1 MATITIR
8 RSANPWGEGLLILAC
23 IAPSF
28 LVGLYGLNRPYDA
41 IPDQD
46 MLWASEALRLLRGVA
61 PSYADHPGLFWTL
74 TYKLNISILENLL
87 GLQLLDQAGNIL
99 PAGLETITALAR
111 IENALLVGLCS
122 ALTYPLALL
131 LSIRKPL
138 AIASCLILSLSS
150 ATLVAVSEIRHE
162 AISALFLILFILCIG
177 YSFNENLNRALSFAL
192 SLTGICCFFLA
203 ALSKQQVLL
212 CSPLAFIAVVAALR
226 PAQPHAY
233 ESRLR
238 LLRNPRP
245 QWLAILLITASAPWL
260 IAAHPDIDL
269 INLPAWILIN
279 VGLALATSA
288 SLENSK
294 SKNPLIKALLFI
306 GAFEIFL
313 FKILI
318 PNWWRQAVTGFPSW
332 MFRHADHTNDHT
344 AHTLGGISTYL
355 SELFTPYPI
364 AAVALI
370 GAALTGLLLAAR
382 QKDSTGP
389 GLNAGSIA
397 MALAWLITL
406 AILVASSQ
414 RITSRYEI
422 YFFIP
427 IVILAAATTGTAMP
441 VSPQPLHRQLLL
453 VNRAFTATLLLT
465 AFISSATH
473 VTNLKAFVNNGQ
485 PRSFLCFGQHMD
497 RAMALTSAAACKN
510 FNEASRA
517 KNQYDAWNGP
527 Q

>member
-1 MATITIR
+1 M
-8 RSANPWGEGLLILAC
+8 
-23 IAPSF
+23 
-28 LVGLYGLNRPYDA
+28 
-41 IPDQD
+41 
-46 MLWASEALRLLRGVA
+46 
-61 PSYADHPGLFWTL
+61 
-74 TYKLNISILENLL
+74 
-87 GLQLLDQAGNIL
+87 
-99 PAGLETITALAR
+99 
-111 IENALLVGLCS
+111 GLC
-122 ALTYPLALL
+122 
-131 LSIRKPL
+131 
-138 AIASCLILSLSS
+138 
-150 ATLVAVSEIRHE
+150 
-162 AISALFLILFILCIG
+162 F
-177 YSFNENLNRALSFAL
+177 
-192 SLTGICCFFLA
+192 FFLA

-212 CSPLAFIAVVAALR
+212 CSPLAFIAVVASLR

-238 LLRNPRP
+238 LLLNPRP

-269 INLPAWILIN
+269 INLPAWIVIN
-279 VGLALATSA
+279 VGLALGTSA
-288 SLENSK
+288 SFENSK

-313 FKILI
+313 LKIFI

-370 GAALTGLLLAAR
+370 CAALTSILLAAR
-382 QKDSTGP
+382 QKDSPGP
-389 GLNAGSIA
+389 GPDAGSIA
-397 MALAWLITL
+397 VALAWLITL

-427 IVILAAATTGTAMP
+427 IVILAAATNGTAMP
-441 VSPQPLHRQLLL
+441 VGPQPLHRQLLL

-473 VTNLKAFVNNGQ
+473 VTNLKDFVNNGQ